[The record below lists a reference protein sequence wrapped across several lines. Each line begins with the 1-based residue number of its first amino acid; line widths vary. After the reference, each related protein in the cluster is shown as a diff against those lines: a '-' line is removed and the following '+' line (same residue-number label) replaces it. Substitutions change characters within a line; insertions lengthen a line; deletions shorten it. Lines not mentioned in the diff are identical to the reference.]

1 MISRKSPGD
10 IFASSPANV
19 TLAPVVET
27 SFKSR
32 VQKLGKVLVERS
44 VDVLESIPEHQQG
57 PIQLARTLK
66 MDKATA
72 SRLLR
77 AAAMRDPFAA
87 LQQIPGPEP
96 LRGFA
101 QAASS
106 YGVEKKRIESF
117 LESVGH
123 FDQIIR
129 DEAGDRSGFDSI
141 LAAFV
146 PESRDAFELKRKQ
159 AVYRAM
165 SQLKGVVAQTNIV
178 SAIIHPS
185 PTDAEKMDIV
195 WIFGYLG
202 LQRLRPGV
210 PVRISTRRVSTPH
223 APGET
228 PKPRR
233 PLTID
238 GREASGFE
246 GLLLGEGC
254 TQPFPELKMEQSG
267 DFAHYLL
274 AGDAFGPKAACDLT
288 FAELNR
294 GEVPRFVAQSGKRR
308 FVYTDV
314 PIPVERLIFDAII
327 HEDVLG
333 PAGAQ
338 LSLYDTSTRGIAD
351 INDRARDI
359 DRIDLSET
367 LRPLG
372 KGIDR
377 CRVSEVPW
385 YDGLLER
392 ITTTLGY
399 DTNKLVANRTVI
411 DFPLHATQIAI
422 TYEAQVKG

>member
-1 MISRKSPGD
+1 M
-10 IFASSPANV
+10 
-19 TLAPVVET
+19 VEA

-32 VQKLGKVLVERS
+32 VQKLGRTLVERS

-101 QAASS
+101 QAAST
-106 YGVEKKRIESF
+106 YGVSKSRIESF
-117 LESVGH
+117 LESVAH

-141 LAAFV
+141 LAAFL
-146 PESRDAFELKRKQ
+146 PETRDAFELKRKQ

-185 PTDAEKMDIV
+185 ATDPEKMDIV

-223 APGET
+223 APGE
-228 PKPRR
+228 KPAPRK
-233 PLTID
+233 PLTIT
-238 GREASGFE
+238 GHEASDFE
-246 GLLLGEGC
+246 GLLLEEGC
-254 TQPFPELKMEQSG
+254 TKPLPKMKVEQAG
-267 DFAHYLL
+267 DLSHYML

-294 GEVPRFVAQSGKRR
+294 GEVPRFVAQAGKRR

-351 INDRARDI
+351 INDRSRDI
-359 DRIDLSET
+359 DKVDLSET

-372 KGIDR
+372 RGIDR
-377 CRVSEVPW
+377 CRVSDVPW
-385 YDGLLER
+385 YDGLLEK
-392 ITTTLGY
+392 ITRTLDY
-399 DTNKLVANRTVI
+399 DAGKLITSRTII
-411 DFPLHATQIAI
+411 DFPLHATQVAI
-422 TYEAQVKG
+422 TYEAQTSR

>member
-1 MISRKSPGD
+1 M
-10 IFASSPANV
+10 
-19 TLAPVVET
+19 TET
-27 SFKSR
+27 PFKDR
-32 VQKLGKVLVERS
+32 VRKLGKTLVERS
-44 VDVLESIPEHQQG
+44 VDVLDSIPEHQQG

-101 QAASS
+101 QAATS
-106 YGVEKKRIESF
+106 YGVAKTRIESF
-117 LESVGH
+117 LESVQQ

-141 LAAFV
+141 LAAFL

-185 PTDAEKMDIV
+185 KDPSKMDIV
-195 WIFGYLG
+195 WTFGYLG

-210 PVRISTRRVSTPH
+210 PVRITTRRVNTPH
-223 APGET
+223 APGEKPT
-228 PKPRR
+228 PRR

-238 GREASGFE
+238 GHEVGDFE
-246 GLLLGEGC
+246 GLLLAEGC
-254 TQPFPELKMEQSG
+254 TKPLPKLRVEQTG
-267 DFAHYLL
+267 DLSHYLL
-274 AGDAFGPKAACDLT
+274 AGDSFGPKAACDLT

-294 GEVPRFVAQSGKRR
+294 GEVPRYVAHAGKRR

-338 LSLYDTSTRGIAD
+338 LALYDTSTRGIAD

-359 DRIDLSET
+359 DKVDLSET

-372 KGIDR
+372 RGIDR
-377 CRVSEVPW
+377 CRLSDVPW

-399 DTNKLVANRTVI
+399 DASKLVTSRTTI

-422 TYEAQVKG
+422 TYEAQTAP

>member
-1 MISRKSPGD
+1 
-10 IFASSPANV
+10 
-19 TLAPVVET
+19 
-27 SFKSR
+27 
-32 VQKLGKVLVERS
+32 
-44 VDVLESIPEHQQG
+44 
-57 PIQLARTLK
+57 

-106 YGVEKKRIESF
+106 YGVEKKRIDSF
-117 LESVGH
+117 LESVQQ

-165 SQLKGVVAQTNIV
+165 SQLKGVVAQTNLV
-178 SAIIHPS
+178 SAIIHPCK
-185 PTDAEKMDIV
+185 TDPEKMDIV

-223 APGET
+223 APNEEPT
-228 PKPRR
+228 PRK

-246 GLLLGEGC
+246 GLLLPEGC
-254 TQPFPELKMEQSG
+254 TQPFPELKMEQMG

-274 AGDAFGPKAACDLT
+274 AGDAFGPKAACDVT

-294 GEVPRFVAQSGKRR
+294 GEVPRFVAQRGKRR

-338 LSLYDTSTRGIAD
+338 LALYDTSTRGIAD
-351 INDRARDI
+351 INDRARDL

-377 CRVSEVPW
+377 CRASDVPW

-399 DTNKLVANRTVI
+399 DASNLVANRTMI

-422 TYEAQVKG
+422 TYEAQVK